1 MKDQEKLKE
10 DNKEFHEHHLVTYKM
25 QYSTW
30 VGLLLLT
37 VMTVTVSVFGA
48 HIYTLSVLTA
58 LIIASTKALVVA
70 LYFMH
75 LKFDP
80 KLYLIMIG
88 IVMFLFVIF
97 LVLTLID
104 YLTRPTQ
111 TMMM

>member
-1 MKDQEKLKE
+1 MKDQEQLKE
-10 DNKEFHEHHLVTYKM
+10 QNKEFHEHHLVTYKM

-58 LIIASTKALVVA
+58 LIIASTKAVVVA

-80 KLYLIMIG
+80 KLYQIMIG
-88 IVMFLFVIF
+88 IVMFLFVVF

-104 YLTRPTQ
+104 YLTRPAQ
-111 TMMM
+111 TML

>member
-1 MKDQEKLKE
+1 MSNHEQE
-10 DNKEFHEHHLVTYKM
+10 NKEFHQHHLMSFKM
-25 QYSTW
+25 QFSTW
-30 VGLLLLT
+30 LGLILLT

-48 HIYTLSVLTA
+48 DIYTLSVLTA

-80 KLYLIMIG
+80 KIYQIMIG
-88 IVMFLFVIF
+88 VVMLLFVVF

-104 YLTRPTQ
+104 YLTRPGNLPA
-111 TMMM
+111 